1 MKNRIK
7 GIEDDVVEEFDDEVK
22 FNGIS
27 KSSCSSII
35 NLHIKYNF
43 NYFKKKKLN
52 AIKYITSFMYY
63 KI

>member
-43 NYFKKKKLN
+43 NYFKKLN
-52 AIKYITSFMYY
+52 AIK
-63 KI
+63 

>member
-43 NYFKKKKLN
+43 NYFKKLN
-52 AIKYITSFMYY
+52 AIKYITSFMYN
-63 KI
+63 IT